1 MKKDVSR
8 GKASL
13 LMLVVIG
20 ILLILS
26 THLSYFPSTNPV
38 DATSSGRG
46 ADDQSSEDL
55 GKEEQDESARGG
67 DSQTSEDL
75 GKEEQDEEEGSS
87 QSVGETAPANE
98 EVDSS
103 GVLGAEFRGGETI
116 KEGSEIAGGE
126 ESESD
131 PLSELRG
138 GDTNKQ
144 APLAIS
150 GDNVYVVWWT
160 NNTSNGNDEVLFRV
174 STDGG
179 ATFGDKINLSNT
191 TNADSWKAEIDS
203 DADSVVVTWW
213 EQNQTSDI
221 PVMRVST
228 DNGATFGPLLM
239 LATNGTIG

>member
-1 MKKDVSR
+1 
-8 GKASL
+8 
-13 LMLVVIG
+13 MLVVIG
-20 ILLILS
+20 ILLVLS
-26 THLSYFPSTNPV
+26 TLSSYSSSTNPV

-55 GKEEQDESARGG
+55 GKEEQGVSPRGD

-75 GKEEQDEEEGSS
+75 GKEEQDEEEESP

-98 EVDSS
+98 EVDNS

-174 STDGG
+174 STDSG
-179 ATFGDKINLSNT
+179 ATFGDKINLSNS
-191 TNADSWKAEIDS
+191 TNADSTRAEIDS
-203 DADSVVVTWW
+203 DVNSVVVTWW
-213 EQNQTSDI
+213 ETNQTSDVPI
-221 PVMRVST
+221 MRVSN
-228 DNGATFGPLLM
+228 DSGETFGPLLN
-239 LATNGTIG
+239 LASNGTITSSNSEAE